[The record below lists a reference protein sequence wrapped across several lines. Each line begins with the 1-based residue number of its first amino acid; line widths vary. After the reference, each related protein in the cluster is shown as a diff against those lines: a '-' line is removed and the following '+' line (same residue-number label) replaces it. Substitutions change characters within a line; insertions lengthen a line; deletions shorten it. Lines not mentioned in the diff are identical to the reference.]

1 MHPVGIK
8 EFVFLPE
15 SDCFALRTR
24 MLSRQDIPFHFHSE
38 FELNLLE
45 NGRGG
50 RRIISHHLNETSEQ
64 ELVLIGPDVR
74 HGWQSYRCHS
84 KEVTETSLHFHSNL
98 FSRDF
103 LRRHPVKNIQT
114 LLSDASKGVCFS
126 QETVAEIAPLLKD
139 LKTKSGF
146 ESLLL
151 FLQIMH
157 TLSIAPMASILSA
170 EAKKEMTRWHE
181 DRVEKVLD
189 YVRLHFTDPISL
201 KQVAGIANMTEVSFS
216 RFFKQRTGKT
226 FVECVNEIRIDH
238 ASRMLADTTNNIAEI
253 AFSTG
258 FNNISNFNRIFKTKK
273 NLTPTQFREVF
284 SANNLYRMCS

>member
-1 MHPVGIK
+1 MHPIGIK

-15 SDCFALRTR
+15 SDCFVLKSRT
-24 MLSRQDIPFHFHSE
+24 LSQPDIPYHFHTE

-50 RRIISHHLNETSEQ
+50 RRIISHHLEETSDK
-64 ELVLIGPDVR
+64 ELVLIGPDLK
-74 HGWQSYRCHS
+74 HGWQGYRCRS

-98 FSRDF
+98 LSWDF
-103 LRRHPVKNIQT
+103 LQRHPLKNILT
-114 LLSDASKGVCFS
+114 LLSNASKGVYFYH
-126 QETVAEIAPLLKD
+126 ETIAEVVPLLKD
-139 LKTKSGF
+139 LKTRSGF

-151 FLQIMH
+151 FLQIVH
-157 TLSIAPMASILSA
+157 ILSIAPMTTILPT
-170 EAKKEMTRWHE
+170 EAKKETTRWRE

-189 YVRLHFTDPISL
+189 YVRMHFADPISL
-201 KQVAGIANMTEVSFS
+201 KQVACIANMTEVSFS

>member
-1 MHPVGIK
+1 MHPVGLK
-8 EFVFLPE
+8 EFVLLPE
-15 SDCFALRTR
+15 SDCFALKSRT
-24 MLSRQDIPFHFHSE
+24 LSQLDIPLHYHSE
-38 FELNLLE
+38 YELNLLE
-45 NGRGG
+45 NGCGG
-50 RRIISHHLNETSEQ
+50 RRIVSHHFEETTDA
-64 ELVLIGPDVR
+64 ELVLIGPDLK
-74 HGWQSYRCHS
+74 HGWQGYRCRS
-84 KEVTETSLHFHSNL
+84 QDVTETCLHFHSNL
-98 FSRDF
+98 FSKDF

-114 LLSDASKGVCFS
+114 LLSYASKGLCFTHD
-126 QETVAEIAPLLKD
+126 TVEEIAPLLKS
-139 LKTKSGF
+139 LNTKSGF

-151 FLQIMH
+151 FLQIVH
-157 TLSIAPMASILSA
+157 ILSISPMVTILPV
-170 EAKKEMTRWHE
+170 EAKKETTRWHE

-189 YVRLHFTDPISL
+189 YVRLNFADPISL

-238 ASRMLADTTNNIAEI
+238 ASKMLADTTNNVAEI

>member
-1 MHPVGIK
+1 MHLVGIK
-8 EFVFLPE
+8 EFVLLPE
-15 SDCFALRTR
+15 SDCFALKTRT
-24 MLSRQDIPFHFHSE
+24 LSRLDIPFHFHSE
-38 FELNLLE
+38 FELTLLE

-50 RRIISHHLNETSEQ
+50 RRIISHHLEETSDQ
-64 ELVLIGPDVR
+64 ELVLIGPDLK
-74 HGWQSYRCHS
+74 HGWQGYRCRS
-84 KEVTETSLHFHSNL
+84 KDVTETSLHFHSNL
-98 FSRDF
+98 FSKDF
-103 LRRHPVKNIQT
+103 LRRYPVKNIQT
-114 LLSDASKGVCFS
+114 LLSNASKGVCFS
-126 QETVAEIAPLLKD
+126 QETIAEIAPLLKS
-139 LKTKSGF
+139 LKTKTGF
-146 ESLLL
+146 ESLLQ
-151 FLQIMH
+151 FLQIVH
-157 TLSIAPMASILSA
+157 TLSIAPMTTILPA
-170 EAKKEMTRWHE
+170 EAKKETVRWHE

-226 FVECVNEIRIDH
+226 FVECVNEIRLDH
-238 ASRMLADTTNNIAEI
+238 ASRMLADTTSNIAEI